1 MQYYSV
7 ALDKRLFG
15 ATVHAGVRLLIE
27 YGLGGFHH
35 VRF

>member
-15 ATVHAGVRLLIE
+15 ATVHAGERLLIE
-27 YGLGGFHH
+27 YGLGRCHH
-35 VRF
+35 VGF